1 MLKYTRYQI
10 NRYFISTD
18 DLMTPLIILSTSIK
32 IRAIDTVY
40 EFIMVY
46 ISVIQHY
53 WSTISSHLAHSKFVR
68 LYLYKPDVIPGSHNP
83 PPIS

>member
-40 EFIMVY
+40 EFLMV
-46 ISVIQHY
+46 
-53 WSTISSHLAHSKFVR
+53 
-68 LYLYKPDVIPGSHNP
+68 
-83 PPIS
+83 